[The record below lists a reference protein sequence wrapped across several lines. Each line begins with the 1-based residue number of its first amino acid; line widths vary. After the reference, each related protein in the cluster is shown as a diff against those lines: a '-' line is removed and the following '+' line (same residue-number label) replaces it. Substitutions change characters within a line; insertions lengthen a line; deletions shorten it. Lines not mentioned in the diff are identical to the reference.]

1 MSTVSTYSLELGD
14 GSVKR
19 WCMPPVPFVPESLR
33 HGPFDHRAARAA
45 GVSEQ
50 MLRGASWIRLHA
62 RVWVHRDHAMTH
74 LDTITAATLAMPGR
88 AQLSH
93 VSRIQ
98 ALGLDIGDHAPI
110 HFTVSGDLHLA
121 LDGIFLH
128 RTEVLPPLDD
138 VGVTPAAAFVQLC
151 ATARLIDAIIVG
163 DWLLHHRHM
172 TVLEVSELATRD
184 RWRPGARQA
193 RSVLRHLD
201 GRSRSPKESELRP
214 LIVFSGLPEP
224 EINADVEH
232 GGRRIAIVDFLFR
245 YWRLVLEYEGRQ
257 HALDPRQFQIDIT
270 RYADLR
276 QASYEYLQ
284 VTSAMIDQPKALV
297 LVIYRALVQRGYEG
311 PAPTFSPRWDSLFEP
326 IALPSRGAVGQRRIK
341 GADATLSNRSGSR

>member
-1 MSTVSTYSLELGD
+1 
-14 GSVKR
+14 
-19 WCMPPVPFVPESLR
+19 MPPVPRVPEVLR
-33 HGPFDHRAARAA
+33 HGPFDHRTARAA
-45 GVSEQ
+45 GVSEK
-50 MLRGASWIRLHA
+50 MLRGASWIRLHP

-74 LDTITAATLAMPGR
+74 LDEITAATLAMPGR

-93 VSRIQ
+93 VSRVQ

-121 LDGIFLH
+121 LEGIFLH
-128 RTEVLPPLDD
+128 RTAVLPPLDE
-138 VGVTPAAAFVQLC
+138 VGVTPASAFAQFC
-151 ATARLIDAIIVG
+151 ATARLIDAIVVG
-163 DWLLHHRHM
+163 DWLLRHRHM
-172 TVLEVSELATRD
+172 TVIEVSELAARD

-201 GRSRSPKESELRP
+201 GRSRSPKESEMRP
-214 LIVFSGLPEP
+214 LIVFSGLPAP

-232 GGRRIAIVDFLFR
+232 GGKRIAIVDFLFR

-276 QASYEYLQ
+276 RASCEYLQ
-284 VTSAMIDQPKALV
+284 VTSKMLQRPRALV

-311 PAPTFSPRWDSLFEP
+311 PAPTFGPRWDSLFEP
-326 IALPSRGAVGQRRIK
+326 IALPSQDAVGKRRIRGA
-341 GADATLSNRSGSR
+341 DTTLAHRTWSR